1 MTRISTDILKV
12 ATSKVNAMDLR
23 QKELL
28 ADEIFREQ
36 PNLLG
41 LVLVQHRLGVSLEKI
56 DFLLNI
62 LLINFQAMKESGL
75 KWSKITEDEIEKQ
88 MDRFVAIVNFSK
100 DLGKSLKSKS
110 ILQYTKKHPEIYL
123 FAFVQS
129 ETENWLKRIN
139 PEESDK
145 NIVIAAFTF
154 VNCIAYS
161 P

>member
-41 LVLVQHRLGVSLEKI
+41 LVLVQHRLGISLEKI